1 MGPAP
6 VAVVVFSDIKNIG
19 GNTMNYCDWLFN
31 TVSNQLENIA
41 IIDAENKRRFT
52 YLQLQQKVLQL
63 ADFLKQKGYRQGDV
77 ILSHLYNSAEAAI
90 VHLAIQYLGGVTCLV
105 DPLFRAAELPYYL
118 NDSGAKCIISHLNK
132 TEITAVTDSSAEIL
146 NVAEIET
153 LLAKD
158 DPSFNRDY
166 EPHRYKEGDLALL
179 LYTSGSTS
187 QPKAVMLP
195 AESFGIF
202 LKKNDEGMY
211 RYQPT
216 DRIICFVPFSH
227 GFGVIS
233 ILIPSLAYKAA
244 TVFLRSFHPVK
255 VAQVIAAEKITHM
268 FGVPTHYQQL
278 LQYKDLHPHLKLLK
292 AAFCAAAPLNTDTTF
307 NWYRTTGLYLD
318 EGYGMTE
325 TCTLITTRIGRLPE
339 PAGNVGVTAKSILR
353 VEVVDDDHN
362 PVPEETIGEIRV
374 KGPGIML
381 GYLNKPQETSE
392 RLQDGWVYTG
402 DLGYK
407 LADGSLVL
415 CGRKTE
421 FINVAGLKISPVEI
435 EAVLNSYPGVID
447 SVAIGI
453 ENSLYG
459 QVVKGFVQ
467 LKPEVNVSERD
478 LIKYC
483 ADKLAGFKVPKT
495 ISFVESFPRNNL
507 GKIDKK
513 ALKELDDSLT
523 VQEAVSR

>member
-1 MGPAP
+1 
-6 VAVVVFSDIKNIG
+6 
-19 GNTMNYCDWLFN
+19 MNYCDWLFN
-31 TVSNQLENIA
+31 ANPSELENIA
-41 IIDAENKRRFT
+41 VVDGENNRRLT
-52 YLQLQQKVLQL
+52 YGELQQKVLRL
-63 ADFLKQKGYRQGDV
+63 ADYLKNKGYHQGDI

-105 DPLFRAAELPYYL
+105 DPLFKASELPYYI
-118 NDSGAKCIISHLNK
+118 NDSGARCIISYLK
-132 TEITAVTDSSAEIL
+132 PEEINAVTQPSAEII
-146 NVAEIET
+146 NVSEIET
-153 LLAKD
+153 LLED
-158 DPSFNRDY
+158 ISHLDPDTFQSY
-166 EPHRYKEGDLALL
+166 RYKVGDLALL

-211 RYQPT
+211 HYKPT

-227 GFGVIS
+227 GFGSIS

-244 TVFLRSFHPVK
+244 TVFLRTFHPIK
-255 VAQVIAAEKITHM
+255 VARIIAAENITHM

-278 LQYKDLHPHLKLLK
+278 LQYKDLHPQLKRLK
-292 AAFCAAAPLNTDTTF
+292 AAFCAAAPLNNDTTF
-307 NWYRTTGLYLD
+307 SWYKTTGTYLD

-325 TCTLITTRIGRLPE
+325 TCTLITTRLNRLPE
-339 PAGNVGVTAKSILR
+339 PAGNVGVTAKSILK
-353 VEVVDDDHN
+353 VGVVDDEHN
-362 PVPEETIGEIRV
+362 PVPEGIIGEIRV
-374 KGPGIML
+374 KGQGIML
-381 GYLNKPQETSE
+381 GYLNKPQETLE

-407 LADGSLVL
+407 QADGSLVI

-435 EAVLNSYPGVID
+435 ESVLNSFTGVID
-447 SVAIGI
+447 SAVVGV
-453 ENSLYG
+453 ENKLYG
-459 QVVKGFVQ
+459 EVVKAFVQ
-467 LKPEVNVSERD
+467 LKPEVNVAERD

-483 ADKLAGFKVPKT
+483 AEKLASFKVPKSIT
-495 ISFVESFPRNNL
+495 FVDAFPRNNL

-513 ALKELDDSLT
+513 SLKKWETSLPI
-523 VQEAVSR
+523 QEAVSP